1 MGLIPNRPR
10 FRRPNMR
17 GVVVVMPSAFTMGNL
32 FFGFWS
38 MVSAAQGNFLWAGWF
53 LIFSGILDMLDGRI
67 ARRANAGSRFGA
79 ELDSLVDAIS
89 FGVAPAVFMYF
100 LEFQTTGRFGWVIC
114 YIYVV
119 AVTVRLARFNILAH
133 GKPHS
138 NWFVG
143 LPSPS
148 AGMTLATYYAFSQ
161 TEWYQASIAY
171 LNLQKQGLVI
181 LILLLSSLMVSNVR
195 YPKFPG
201 IGFRTFKGL
210 AGTVFNVALLVGGL
224 LFPAYV
230 FFPLGMAYMAFGLL
244 RSLALGLLERGEDE
258 GDEAPEEVMDEP
270 PLDSDVNEFPET
282 RRLVDRRKE
291 STP

>member
-1 MGLIPNRPR
+1 MGLMPRRPR
-10 FRRPNMR
+10 FRTPNMR
-17 GVVVVMPSAFTMGNL
+17 GVVVVMPSAFTLGNL

-38 MVSAAQGNFLWAGWF
+38 MVNASQGNFIWAGWF
-53 LIFSGILDMLDGRI
+53 LVFAGILDMLDGRI
-67 ARRANAGSRFGA
+67 ARRANAGTRFGA

-100 LEFQTTGRFGWVIC
+100 LEFQNTGRFGWVIC

-138 NWFVG
+138 NWFTG

-148 AGMTLATYYAFSQ
+148 AGMTLATYFAFSQ
-161 TEWYQASIAY
+161 TEWYQASLAY

-181 LILLLSSLMVSNVR
+181 LILLLSALMVSNVR

-201 IGFRTFKGL
+201 IGFKSARGI
-210 AGTVFNVALLVGGL
+210 AGTIFNIALLIGGL
-224 LFPAYV
+224 TIPEYV
-230 FFPLGMAYMAFGLL
+230 LFPLGMTYMAYGLVRAL
-244 RSLALGLLERGEDE
+244 VLGLLEREQDEEIED
-258 GDEAPEEVMDEP
+258 DHDEP
-270 PLDSDVNEFPET
+270 VAETVTDFPDM
-282 RRLVDRRKE
+282 RRIGDRRKDAM
-291 STP
+291 P

>member
-1 MGLIPNRPR
+1 MGLIPRRPR

-17 GVVVVMPSAFTMGNL
+17 GVVVVMPSAFTLGNL

-38 MVSAAQGNFLWAGWF
+38 MVYASQQNFLWAGWF
-53 LIFSGILDMLDGRI
+53 LVFAGILDMLDGRI
-67 ARRANAGSRFGA
+67 ARRANAGTRFGA

-100 LEFQTTGRFGWVIC
+100 LEFQNAGRFGWVIC

-138 NWFVG
+138 NWFTG

-161 TEWYQASIAY
+161 TEFYRVTLAY

-181 LILLLSSLMVSNVR
+181 LILLLSALMVSNVR

-201 IGFRTFKGL
+201 IGFRSVKGI
-210 AGTVFNVALLVGGL
+210 AGTIFNIALLIGGL
-224 LFPAYV
+224 TVPEYV
-230 FFPLGMAYMAFGLL
+230 LFPLGMTYMAYGLL
-244 RSLALGLLERGEDE
+244 RATVLGLLEKDREDE
-258 GDEAPEEVMDEP
+258 ELDDEQDEP
-270 PLDSDVNEFPET
+270 VVAETVTDFPDM
-282 RRLVDRRKE
+282 RRITDRRKDAM
-291 STP
+291 P

>member
-1 MGLIPNRPR
+1 
-10 FRRPNMR
+10 MR
-17 GVVVVMPSAFTMGNL
+17 GVVVVMPSAFTLGNL

-38 MVSAAQGNFLWAGWF
+38 MVNASQGNFIWAGWF
-53 LIFSGILDMLDGRI
+53 LVFAGILDMLDGRI
-67 ARRANAGSRFGA
+67 ARRANAGTRFGA

-100 LEFQTTGRFGWVIC
+100 LEFQNAGRFGWVIC

-138 NWFVG
+138 NWFTG

-161 TEWYQASIAY
+161 TGWYQASLAY
-171 LNLQKQGLVI
+171 LDLQKQGLVI
-181 LILLLSSLMVSNVR
+181 LILLVSALMVSNVR

-201 IGFRTFKGL
+201 IGFKSVKGI
-210 AGTVFNVALLVGGL
+210 AGTIFNIALLIGGL
-224 LFPAYV
+224 TIPEYV
-230 FFPLGMAYMAFGLL
+230 LFPLGMTYMAYGLL
-244 RSLALGLLERGEDE
+244 RAVVLGLLERDQDE
-258 GDEAPEEVMDEP
+258 EMDDDHDDHDEP
-270 PLDSDVNEFPET
+270 VAETVTDFPDM
-282 RRLVDRRKE
+282 RRIGDRRKD
-291 STP
+291 SMP

>member
-1 MGLIPNRPR
+1 MGLMPRRPR

-17 GVVVVMPSAFTMGNL
+17 GVVVVMPSAFTLGNL

-38 MVSAAQGNFLWAGWF
+38 MVYASQGNFLWAGWF
-53 LIFSGILDMLDGRI
+53 LVFAGILDMLDGRI
-67 ARRANAGSRFGA
+67 ARRANAGTRFGA

-100 LEFQTTGRFGWVIC
+100 LEFQSAGRFGWVIC

-138 NWFVG
+138 NWFTG

-161 TEWYQASIAY
+161 TEWYQASLAY
-171 LNLQKQGLVI
+171 LDLQKQGLVI
-181 LILLLSSLMVSNVR
+181 LILLVSALMVSNVR

-201 IGFRTFKGL
+201 IGFKSVKGI
-210 AGTVFNVALLVGGL
+210 AGTIFNVALLIGGL
-224 LFPAYV
+224 TIPEYV
-230 FFPLGMAYMAFGLL
+230 LFPLGMTYMVYGLL
-244 RSLALGLLERGEDE
+244 RALVLGLLERDQEDE
-258 GDEAPEEVMDEP
+258 DDDDHDEP
-270 PLDSDVNEFPET
+270 VAEAVADFPDM
-282 RRLVDRRKE
+282 RRIGDRRKD
-291 STP
+291 

>member
-1 MGLIPNRPR
+1 
-10 FRRPNMR
+10 MR
-17 GVVVVMPSAFTMGNL
+17 GVVVVMPSAFTLGNL

-38 MVSAAQGNFLWAGWF
+38 MVNASQGNFLWAGWF
-53 LIFSGILDMLDGRI
+53 LVFAGILDMLDGRI
-67 ARRANAGSRFGA
+67 ARRANAGTRFGA

-100 LEFQTTGRFGWVIC
+100 LEFQSTGRFGWVIC

-138 NWFVG
+138 NWFTG

-161 TEWYQASIAY
+161 TEWYQASLAY

-181 LILLLSSLMVSNVR
+181 LILLLSALMVSNVR

-201 IGFRTFKGL
+201 IGVKSARGI
-210 AGTVFNVALLVGGL
+210 AGTIFNIALLVGGL
-224 LFPAYV
+224 TIPEYV
-230 FFPLGMAYMAFGLL
+230 LFPLGMTYMAYGLL
-244 RSLALGLLERGEDE
+244 RALVLGLLERDQDDEDL
-258 GDEAPEEVMDEP
+258 DDDHDEP
-270 PLDSDVNEFPET
+270 VAETVTDFPDM
-282 RRLVDRRKE
+282 RRIGDRRKDAR
-291 STP
+291 P

>member
-1 MGLIPNRPR
+1 MGLIPARPR

-17 GVVVVMPSAFTMGNL
+17 GVVVVMPSAFTLGNL

-38 MVSAAQGNFLWAGWF
+38 MVSASQQNFLWAGWF
-53 LIFSGILDMLDGRI
+53 LLFAGILDMLDGRL
-67 ARRANAGSRFGA
+67 ARRANAGTRFGA

-89 FGVAPAVFMYF
+89 FGVAPAVFMYY
-100 LEFQTTGRFGWVIC
+100 LEFQSAGRFAWVIC

-119 AVTVRLARFNILAH
+119 AVTVRLARYNIISH

-138 NWFVG
+138 NQFIG

-161 TEWYQASIAY
+161 TEWYQTSVAY

-181 LILLLSSLMVSNVR
+181 LILLLSALMVSNVR

-201 IGFRTFKGL
+201 IGFRSAKGI
-210 AGTVFNVALLVGGL
+210 AGTIFNVALLIGGL
-224 LFPAYV
+224 TYPAYV
-230 FFPLGMAYMAFGLL
+230 FFPLGMIYMAYGLF
-244 RSLALGLLERGEDE
+244 RATILGLLERPDQTVEVTEEHVVLDGEPT
-258 GDEAPEEVMDEP
+258 A
-270 PLDSDVNEFPET
+270 FPE
-282 RRLVDRRKE
+282 RRIERRKE
-291 STP
+291 SSQ

>member
-1 MGLIPNRPR
+1 
-10 FRRPNMR
+10 MR
-17 GVVVVMPSAFTMGNL
+17 GVVVVMPSAFTLGNL

-38 MVSAAQGNFLWAGWF
+38 MVNASQGNFIWAGWF
-53 LIFSGILDMLDGRI
+53 LVFAGILDMLDGRI
-67 ARRANAGSRFGA
+67 ARRANAGTRFGA

-100 LEFQTTGRFGWVIC
+100 LEFQSAGRFAWVIC

-138 NWFVG
+138 SWFTG

-161 TEWYQASIAY
+161 TEFYQASIAY

-181 LILLLSSLMVSNVR
+181 LILLLSALMVSNVR

-201 IGFRTFKGL
+201 IGFRSVKGI
-210 AGTVFNVALLVGGL
+210 AGTIFNIALLIGGL
-224 LFPAYV
+224 TIPEYV
-230 FFPLGMAYMAFGLL
+230 LFPLGMTYMAYGLV
-244 RSLALGLLERGEDE
+244 RATVLGLLERDRNDDE
-258 GDEAPEEVMDEP
+258 LDDDHDEP
-270 PLDSDVNEFPET
+270 VAETVADFPDM
-282 RRLVDRRKE
+282 RRIGDRRKD
-291 STP
+291 SMP

>member
-1 MGLIPNRPR
+1 
-10 FRRPNMR
+10 MR
-17 GVVVVMPSAFTMGNL
+17 GVVVVMPSAFTLGNL

-38 MVSAAQGNFLWAGWF
+38 MIYASQGNFLWAGWF
-53 LIFSGILDMLDGRI
+53 LVFAGILDMLDGRI
-67 ARRANAGSRFGA
+67 ARRANAGTRFGA

-100 LEFQTTGRFGWVIC
+100 LEFQSAGRFGWVIC

-138 NWFVG
+138 NWFTG

-161 TEWYQASIAY
+161 TEWYQASLAY

-181 LILLLSSLMVSNVR
+181 LILLLSALMVSNVR

-201 IGFRTFKGL
+201 IGFRSVKGI
-210 AGTVFNVALLVGGL
+210 AGTVFNILLLVGGL
-224 LFPAYV
+224 TIPEYV
-230 FFPLGMAYMAFGLL
+230 LFPLGMTYMAYGLL
-244 RSLALGLLERGEDE
+244 RALVLGLLERDQDD
-258 GDEAPEEVMDEP
+258 DEAEDDDHDEP
-270 PLDSDVNEFPET
+270 VAEAVTDFPDM
-282 RRLVDRRKE
+282 RRIGDRRKD
-291 STP
+291 SMP

>member
-1 MGLIPNRPR
+1 
-10 FRRPNMR
+10 MR
-17 GVVVVMPSAFTMGNL
+17 GVVVVMPSAFTLGNL

-38 MVSAAQGNFLWAGWF
+38 MVNASQGNFLWAGWF
-53 LIFSGILDMLDGRI
+53 LVFAGILDMLDGRI
-67 ARRANAGSRFGA
+67 ARRANAGTRFGA

-100 LEFQTTGRFGWVIC
+100 LEFQSTGRFGWVIC

-138 NWFVG
+138 NWFTG

-161 TEWYQASIAY
+161 TEWYQASLAY

-181 LILLLSSLMVSNVR
+181 LILLLSALMVSNVR

-201 IGFRTFKGL
+201 IGFRSVKGI
-210 AGTVFNVALLVGGL
+210 AGTAFNIALLIGGL
-224 LFPAYV
+224 TIPEYV
-230 FFPLGMAYMAFGLL
+230 LFPLGMTYMAYGLV
-244 RSLALGLLERGEDE
+244 RATVLGLLEREQDDE
-258 GDEAPEEVMDEP
+258 ELDDDHDEP
-270 PLDSDVNEFPET
+270 VAESVADFPDM
-282 RRLVDRRKE
+282 RRIADRRKDAD
-291 STP
+291 S

>member
-1 MGLIPNRPR
+1 MPRRPR
-10 FRRPNMR
+10 FRPNMR
-17 GVVVVMPSAFTMGNL
+17 GVVVVMPSAFTLGNL

-38 MVSAAQGNFLWAGWF
+38 MVNASQGNFIWAGWF
-53 LIFSGILDMLDGRI
+53 LVFAGILDMLDGRI
-67 ARRANAGSRFGA
+67 ARRANAGTRFGA

-100 LEFQTTGRFGWVIC
+100 LEFQSVGRFGWVIC

-138 NWFVG
+138 NWFIG

-161 TEWYQASIAY
+161 TNWYQASLAY

-181 LILLLSSLMVSNVR
+181 LILLLSALMVSNVR

-201 IGFRTFKGL
+201 IGFRSVRGI
-210 AGTVFNVALLVGGL
+210 AGTVFNVALLIGGL
-224 LFPAYV
+224 TIPEYV
-230 FFPLGMAYMAFGLL
+230 LFPLGMTYMAYGLL
-244 RSLALGLLERGEDE
+244 RATVLGLLERDKDEDE
-258 GDEAPEEVMDEP
+258 DE
-270 PLDSDVNEFPET
+270 LDDDDHDDPVIAETVTDFPDM
-282 RRLVDRRKE
+282 RRVSDRRRD
-291 STP
+291 TMP

>member
-1 MGLIPNRPR
+1 
-10 FRRPNMR
+10 MR
-17 GVVVVMPSAFTMGNL
+17 GVVVVMPSAFTLGNL

-38 MVSAAQGNFLWAGWF
+38 MVNASQGNFLWAGWF
-53 LIFSGILDMLDGRI
+53 LVFAGILDMMDGRI
-67 ARRANAGSRFGA
+67 ARRANAGTRFGA

-100 LEFQTTGRFGWVIC
+100 LEFQSTGRFGWVIC

-138 NWFVG
+138 NWFTG

-161 TEWYQASIAY
+161 TPWYQASLAY
-171 LNLQKQGLVI
+171 LDLQKQGLVI
-181 LILLLSSLMVSNVR
+181 LILLVSALMVSNVR

-201 IGFRTFKGL
+201 IGFRSARGI
-210 AGTVFNVALLVGGL
+210 AGTIFNVALLIGGL
-224 LFPAYV
+224 TIPEYV
-230 FFPLGMAYMAFGLL
+230 LFPLGVTYMAYGLA
-244 RSLALGLLERGEDE
+244 RAVVLGLLERDQDEDA
-258 GDEAPEEVMDEP
+258 DDDDHDEP
-270 PLDSDVNEFPET
+270 VAEAVTDFPEI
-282 RRLVDRRKE
+282 RRPGDRRKD
-291 STP
+291 SLP

>member
-1 MGLIPNRPR
+1 MGLMPRRPR

-17 GVVVVMPSAFTMGNL
+17 GVVVVMPSAFTLGNL

-38 MVSAAQGNFLWAGWF
+38 MVNASQGNFLWAGWF
-53 LIFSGILDMLDGRI
+53 LVFAGILDMLDGRI
-67 ARRANAGSRFGA
+67 ARRANAGTRFGA

-100 LEFQTTGRFGWVIC
+100 LEFQSAGRFGWVIC

-138 NWFVG
+138 NWFTG

-161 TEWYQASIAY
+161 TEWYQASLAY
-171 LNLQKQGLVI
+171 LDLQKQGLVI
-181 LILLLSSLMVSNVR
+181 LILLVSALMVSNVR

-201 IGFRTFKGL
+201 IGFRSVKGI
-210 AGTVFNVALLVGGL
+210 AGTVFNIALLIGGL
-224 LFPAYV
+224 TIPEYV
-230 FFPLGMAYMAFGLL
+230 LFPLGVTYMAYGLL
-244 RSLALGLLERGEDE
+244 RALILGLLEREQSDE
-258 GDEAPEEVMDEP
+258 MDDDHDEP
-270 PLDSDVNEFPET
+270 VAETVTDFPDM
-282 RRLVDRRKE
+282 RRIGDRRKD
-291 STP
+291 

>member
-1 MGLIPNRPR
+1 MGLIPRRPR

-17 GVVVVMPSAFTMGNL
+17 GVVVVMPSAFTLGNL

-38 MVSAAQGNFLWAGWF
+38 MVNASQGNFLWAGWF
-53 LIFSGILDMLDGRI
+53 LVFAGILDMLDGRI
-67 ARRANAGSRFGA
+67 ARRANAGTRFGA

-100 LEFQTTGRFGWVIC
+100 LEFQNAGRFAWVIC
-114 YIYVV
+114 YIYTV

-161 TEWYQASIAY
+161 TEWYQASLAY
-171 LNLQKQGLVI
+171 LNLQKEGLVI
-181 LILLLSSLMVSNVR
+181 LILLLSALMVSNVR

-201 IGFRTFKGL
+201 IGFRTARGI
-210 AGTVFNVALLVGGL
+210 AGTIFNIALLIGGL
-224 LFPAYV
+224 TVPEYV
-230 FFPLGMAYMAFGLL
+230 LFPLGMTYMAYGLL
-244 RSLALGLLERGEDE
+244 RATVLGLLEREQPEDE
-258 GDEAPEEVMDEP
+258 GHDAEVETQVTD
-270 PLDSDVNEFPET
+270 FPDT
-282 RRLVDRRKE
+282 RRLADRRKD
-291 STP
+291 SIP